1 MIAEP
6 PFDAGA
12 LHESE
17 TCELPGVAITDVG
30 APGIVRGVIAR
41 EALDGA
47 DSPWTFIATTVK
59 VYAVPLVS
67 PVMVQVRAPV
77 VVQLCPLFAVAR

>member
-12 LHESE
+12 LQESAA
-17 TCELPGVAITDVG
+17 CEFPGVATTDVG

-47 DSPWTFIATTVK
+47 DSPWTLIATTVK
-59 VYAVPLVS
+59 V
-67 PVMVQVRAPV
+67 
-77 VVQLCPLFAVAR
+77 

>member
-1 MIAEP
+1 VIAEP

-12 LHESE
+12 LQESAA
-17 TCELPGVAITDVG
+17 CEFPGVAITDVG

-47 DSPWTFIATTVK
+47 DSPWTLIATTVK
-59 VYAVPLVS
+59 V
-67 PVMVQVRAPV
+67 
-77 VVQLCPLFAVAR
+77 